1 LAARR
6 EINLTGIFTM
16 NFRRYCNGRPLL
28 ALLTVCALGWPGLA
42 SALTLAEALRL
53 AEHEAPSLA
62 AQAAQ
67 VDAARSSAIPAGEL
81 PDPKLLLGVQNF
93 PVDGDIRGKLNA
105 DFMTMQMVG
114 VMQQVPNRDKRRAR
128 VEAAQAGVE
137 RAALEQRI
145 ERLKVR
151 RETALAWIS
160 ALAVEQKVAL
170 LQTLYAEN
178 ELLSNAV
185 RARIAGGGGLAADSV
200 GPKQEAAL
208 LAEQEDQLQQ
218 DRSQQR
224 AALRRWIGSR
234 ASEPLS
240 GRLPHWPVDAQHYQH
255 NLQRHPDLVVF
266 EAMTDEAQ
274 AEVRQAMAEKQSDW
288 SWELAYQ
295 KRGAAFGDMLSVQFS
310 FDLPLFPGSRQN
322 PRIAA
327 KQATLSQLHAQ
338 REAAEREHAQQLA
351 DDLAE
356 YQRLDRALRRS
367 QDSLV
372 PLAEEKVAL
381 TLAGYRAGNGELASV
396 IAARR
401 ELIETRLKHID
412 FAQQRA
418 LTSAR
423 LHFAYEEVSQ

>member
-1 LAARR
+1 MFRSFSFPGRLAAAA
-6 EINLTGIFTM
+6 
-16 NFRRYCNGRPLL
+16 L
-28 ALLTVCALGWPGLA
+28 AAVLFSLPVA
-42 SALTLAEALRL
+42 ALTLDEALRQ
-53 AEHEAPSLA
+53 AEREAPSLA

-67 VDAARSSAIPAGEL
+67 VEASRNSAIPAGAL
-81 PDPKLLLGVQNF
+81 PDPKLLLGLQNV
-93 PVDGDIRGKLNA
+93 PIEGDNRGRF
-105 DFMTMQMVG
+105 DREPMTMQMVG
-114 VMQQVPNRDKRRAR
+114 VMQEVPNRAKRRAR
-128 VEAAQAGVE
+128 VDVARAGVE
-137 RAALEQRI
+137 RATLEQRV

-151 RETALAWIS
+151 RQTALAWIS
-160 ALAVEQKVAL
+160 ALAVEEKLAL
-170 LQTLYAEN
+170 FQTLYAEN
-178 ELLSNAV
+178 DLLVKAV
-185 RARIAGGGGLAADSV
+185 RARLAGGRGQPADSV

-218 DRSQQR
+218 SRAQQR
-224 AALRRWIGSR
+224 AALRRWVGPR
-234 ASEPLS
+234 ADEPLT
-240 GRLPHWPVDAQHYQH
+240 GRLPNWPVDAEHYRH
-255 NLQRHPDLVVF
+255 SLQRHPELVLF
-266 EAMTDEAQ
+266 DPMTDEAQ
-274 AEVRQAMAEKQSDW
+274 AEVRQAEADKKSDW
-288 SWELAYQ
+288 SWQLAYQ
-295 KRGAAFGDMLSVQFS
+295 KRDDAFGDMMSVQFS

-327 KQATLSQLHAQ
+327 KQASLSQLHAQ

>member
-1 LAARR
+1 
-6 EINLTGIFTM
+6 
-16 NFRRYCNGRPLL
+16 
-28 ALLTVCALGWPGLA
+28 
-42 SALTLAEALRL
+42 
-53 AEHEAPSLA
+53 
-62 AQAAQ
+62 
-67 VDAARSSAIPAGEL
+67 
-81 PDPKLLLGVQNF
+81 
-93 PVDGDIRGKLNA
+93 
-105 DFMTMQMVG
+105 
-114 VMQQVPNRDKRRAR
+114 
-128 VEAAQAGVE
+128 
-137 RAALEQRI
+137 
-145 ERLKVR
+145 
-151 RETALAWIS
+151 LAWIS
-160 ALAVEQKVAL
+160 ALAVEEKLAL
-170 LQTLYAEN
+170 FQTLYAEN
-178 ELLSNAV
+178 DLLVKAV
-185 RARIAGGGGLAADSV
+185 RARLAGGRGQPADSV

-218 DRSQQR
+218 SRAQQR
-224 AALRRWIGSR
+224 AALRRWVGPR
-234 ASEPLS
+234 ADEPLT
-240 GRLPHWPVDAQHYQH
+240 GRLPNWPVDAEHYRH
-255 NLQRHPDLVVF
+255 SLQRHPELVLF
-266 EAMTDEAQ
+266 DPMTDEAQ
-274 AEVRQAMAEKQSDW
+274 AEVRQAEADKKSDW
-288 SWELAYQ
+288 SWQLAYQ
-295 KRGAAFGDMLSVQFS
+295 KRDDAFGDMMSVQFS

>member
-1 LAARR
+1 MFRSISFPGRLAA
-6 EINLTGIFTM
+6 GA
-16 NFRRYCNGRPLL
+16 L
-28 ALLTVCALGWPGLA
+28 AAVLFSMPVA
-42 SALTLAEALRL
+42 ALTLDEALRQ
-53 AEHEAPSLA
+53 AEREAPSLA

-67 VDAARSSAIPAGEL
+67 VEASRNSAIPAGAL
-81 PDPKLLLGVQNF
+81 PDPKLLLGLQNV
-93 PVDGDIRGKLNA
+93 PIEGDNRGRF
-105 DFMTMQMVG
+105 DREPMTMQMVG
-114 VMQQVPNRDKRRAR
+114 VMQEVPSRAKRRAR
-128 VEAAQAGVE
+128 VDVARAGVE
-137 RAALEQRI
+137 RATLEQRV

-151 RETALAWIS
+151 RQTALAWIS
-160 ALAVEQKVAL
+160 ALAVEEKLAL
-170 LQTLYAEN
+170 FQTLYAEN
-178 ELLSNAV
+178 DLLVKAV
-185 RARIAGGGGLAADSV
+185 RARLAGGRGQPADSV

-218 DRSQQR
+218 SRAQQR
-224 AALRRWIGSR
+224 AALRRWVGPR
-234 ASEPLS
+234 ADEPLT
-240 GRLPHWPVDAQHYQH
+240 GRLPNWPVDAEHYRH
-255 NLQRHPDLVVF
+255 SLQRHPELVLF
-266 EAMTDEAQ
+266 DPMTDEAQ
-274 AEVRQAMAEKQSDW
+274 AEVRQAEADKQSDW
-288 SWELAYQ
+288 SWQLAYQ
-295 KRGAAFGDMLSVQFS
+295 KRDDAFGDMMSVQFS

-381 TLAGYRAGNGELASV
+381 TLAGYRSGNGELASV

>member
-1 LAARR
+1 MSRSFFFPGRLAAGV
-6 EINLTGIFTM
+6 LAA
-16 NFRRYCNGRPLL
+16 
-28 ALLTVCALGWPGLA
+28 ALLSLPAA
-42 SALTLAEALRL
+42 ALTLDEALRQ
-53 AEHEAPSLA
+53 AEREAPSLA

-67 VDAARSSAIPAGEL
+67 VEASRSSAIPAGAL
-81 PDPKLLLGVQNF
+81 PDPKLLLGLQNV
-93 PVDGDIRGKLNA
+93 PIEGDNRGRF
-105 DFMTMQMVG
+105 DREPMTMQMVG
-114 VMQQVPNRDKRRAR
+114 VMQEVPSRAKRRAR
-128 VEAAQAGVE
+128 VDVAQAGVE
-137 RAALEQRI
+137 RATLEQRV

-151 RETALAWIS
+151 RQTALAWIS
-160 ALAVEQKVAL
+160 ALAVEEKLAL
-170 LQTLYAEN
+170 FQTLYAEN
-178 ELLSNAV
+178 DLLVKAV
-185 RARIAGGGGLAADSV
+185 RARLAGGRGQAADSV

-218 DRSQQR
+218 NRAQQR
-224 AALRRWIGSR
+224 AALRRWVGLR
-234 ASEPLS
+234 ADEPLT
-240 GRLPHWPVDAQHYQH
+240 GRLPNWPVDAEHYRH
-255 NLQRHPDLVVF
+255 SLQRHPELVLF
-266 EAMTDEAQ
+266 DPMTDEAQ
-274 AEVRQAMAEKQSDW
+274 AEVRQAEADKQSDW
-288 SWELAYQ
+288 SWQLAYQ
-295 KRGAAFGDMLSVQFS
+295 KRDDAFGDMMSVQFS

>member
-1 LAARR
+1 MSRSFFFPGRLAAGV
-6 EINLTGIFTM
+6 LAA
-16 NFRRYCNGRPLL
+16 
-28 ALLTVCALGWPGLA
+28 ALLSLPAA
-42 SALTLAEALRL
+42 ALTLDEALRQ
-53 AEHEAPSLA
+53 AEREAPSLA

-67 VDAARSSAIPAGEL
+67 VEASRSSAIPAGAL
-81 PDPKLLLGVQNF
+81 PDPKLLLGLQNV
-93 PVDGDIRGKLNA
+93 PIEGDNRGRF
-105 DFMTMQMVG
+105 DREPMTMQMVG
-114 VMQQVPNRDKRRAR
+114 VMQEVPSRAKRRAR
-128 VEAAQAGVE
+128 VDVARAGVE
-137 RAALEQRI
+137 RATLEQRV

-151 RETALAWIS
+151 RQTALAWIS
-160 ALAVEQKVAL
+160 ALAVEEKLAL
-170 LQTLYAEN
+170 FQTLYAEN
-178 ELLSNAV
+178 DLLVKAV
-185 RARIAGGGGLAADSV
+185 RARLAGGRGQAADSV

-218 DRSQQR
+218 NRAQQR
-224 AALRRWIGSR
+224 AALRRWVGPR
-234 ASEPLS
+234 ADEPLT
-240 GRLPHWPVDAQHYQH
+240 GRLPNWPVDAEHYRH
-255 NLQRHPDLVVF
+255 SLQRHPELVLF
-266 EAMTDEAQ
+266 DPMTDEAQ
-274 AEVRQAMAEKQSDW
+274 AEVRQAEADKQSDW
-288 SWELAYQ
+288 SWQLAYQ
-295 KRGAAFGDMLSVQFS
+295 KRDDAFGDMMSVQFS